1 MKKMS
6 ETGRKLL
13 MALMFTIIPMLTFAD
28 PGEPCDDSDPL
39 DNMCPLDSWVYMTI
53 LVVIAVVFVGIYL
66 RKQAIKELA
75 KEQQLA
81 ASAN

>member
-1 MKKMS
+1 MKTIS

-13 MALMFTIIPMLTFAD
+13 VVLVFIIIPMLTFAD

-39 DNMCPLDSWVYMTI
+39 DNMCPLDSWVYMAI
-53 LVVIAVVFVGIYL
+53 LVVIAVIFTGVYL
-66 RKQAIKELA
+66 RKEAIKELA

-81 ASAN
+81 TSVN